1 MKRLCHAWFKMFL
14 MYLRKKRLYML
25 IVSLSFALMSALMA
39 KSLYEVYPDQSKR
52 DALKETMT
60 NPSITAM
67 IGPAS
72 SGKYTIGNLF
82 VHEMLMTTLIIIAIL
97 NVLMVVKDLKK
108 DEENGFAELIH
119 SRNVGRLAI
128 VLGYSLYIV
137 VYNLLLGALTT
148 LAIQLMNVEGLDFEW
163 NLFYGLSLALCG
175 MFFAFLTACLSQVF
189 KNSEQVI
196 RWAIGLV
203 IVFYLFRA
211 ITDIQN
217 DDLSLWSPIGLLYQI
232 FPYGENDLTPVLI
245 ISVLTLVLFGLTVL
259 GRQTRDVGAA
269 IFGEP
274 KGRERAPRWLAH
286 FPGLIVKQFGLTMII
301 WLVAMFVLGASY
313 GSIFGDLKDF
323 ADDNPMI
330 KQILGGGSTQEII
343 KNFIPFIA
351 IVLTLISA
359 IYPIILIQSLYRQ
372 EHKGQLTLVYITG
385 KQRLRLFIT
394 TLLTSLILNALL
406 IVMYALGI
414 WLAQSFILD
423 DSLDF
428 DLFLKAGLNY
438 YPITALFISVAACL
452 LGLKPSL
459 IKFIWAIHIFT
470 FVASYLGE
478 LISVADWMEPFILT
492 SYMSNY
498 PVKDTFNVTESLV
511 MIGIALALIVIGA
524 LVYKRR
530 DLKA

>member
-148 LAIQLMNVEGLDFEW
+148 LAIQLMNVEGLDFEG

-175 MFFAFLTACLSQVF
+175 MFFVFLTACLSQVF

-313 GSIFGDLKDF
+313 GSILAILK
-323 ADDNPMI
+323 
-330 KQILGGGSTQEII
+330 ILQT
-343 KNFIPFIA
+343 
-351 IVLTLISA
+351 T
-359 IYPIILIQSLYRQ
+359 IQ
-372 EHKGQLTLVYITG
+372 
-385 KQRLRLFIT
+385 
-394 TLLTSLILNALL
+394 
-406 IVMYALGI
+406 
-414 WLAQSFILD
+414 
-423 DSLDF
+423 
-428 DLFLKAGLNY
+428 
-438 YPITALFISVAACL
+438 
-452 LGLKPSL
+452 
-459 IKFIWAIHIFT
+459 
-470 FVASYLGE
+470 
-478 LISVADWMEPFILT
+478 
-492 SYMSNY
+492 
-498 PVKDTFNVTESLV
+498 
-511 MIGIALALIVIGA
+511 
-524 LVYKRR
+524 
-530 DLKA
+530 